1 MALRE
6 FDSVKVGDQ
15 LPEKVIPLTRQDLV
29 NYAGVSGDLNPI
41 HWDDEIA
48 KQVGLDTAIAHGMLT
63 MGLGG
68 GYVTSWVGDPAA
80 VTEYNVRFTAV
91 VPVPNDGTGA
101 EIVFNGRVK
110 SVEPETEIGNHRAVG
125 HVGRKE
131 DFRPRDR
138 DREAGVA
145 HASENR
151 HSGDG
156 LEVSGHVRGGA

>member
-6 FDSVKVGDQ
+6 FDSVKVGDT
-15 LPEKVIPLTRQDLV
+15 LPEKVISLTRQDLV

-41 HWDDEIA
+41 HWDDDIA

-80 VTEYNVRFTAV
+80 VTEYNV
-91 VPVPNDGTGA
+91 PNDGVGA

-110 SVEPETEIGNHRAVG
+110 SVEPETKSVTIALSATTGGKKIFGRAVATA
-125 HVGRKE
+125 KL
-131 DFRPRDR
+131 
-138 DREAGVA
+138 A
-145 HASENR
+145 
-151 HSGDG
+151 
-156 LEVSGHVRGGA
+156 

>member
-6 FDSVKVGDQ
+6 FDSVKVGDI
-15 LPEKVIPLTRQDLV
+15 LPEKTIPLTRGDLV

-80 VTEYNVRFTAV
+80 VTEYNVCLLYTS
-91 VPVPNDGTGA
+91 P
-101 EIVFNGRVK
+101 
-110 SVEPETEIGNHRAVG
+110 S
-125 HVGRKE
+125 
-131 DFRPRDR
+131 PRDR
-138 DREAGVA
+138 
-145 HASENR
+145 S
-151 HSGDG
+151 
-156 LEVSGHVRGGA
+156 